1 MNYTKEKVEDKF
13 YKVITTIDEV
23 EHTFNCVV
31 ANDTEQD
38 LDELVE
44 WNIKQLTNP
53 DEPLELPYTDKRK
66 AEYPP
71 IEEYLDGIVKGDDAQ
86 IQKYINDCLA
96 VKTKYPKN

>member
-1 MNYTKEKVEDKF
+1 MNYTKEKVGDKF

-53 DEPLELPYTDKRK
+53 DKALELSYYDKRK

-71 IEEYLDGIVKGDDAQ
+71 IEDYLDGIVKNDAAQ
-86 IQKYINDCLA
+86 IQAYIDACNSI
-96 VKTKYPKN
+96 KEKYPK